1 MHRDAGQ
8 GEIAPE
14 GFEAD
19 GGGKA
24 VSVAGE
30 EGLEV
35 VPRSG
40 RDKGSLFI
48 PVSGEGEAASDSW
61 PLYFCHWRRADG
73 RDSLNLYQ

>member
-35 VPRSG
+35 LPRSC

-48 PVSGEGEAASDSW
+48 PVNGEGEAETYPELIGLLASLLL
-61 PLYFCHWRRADG
+61 PLEKG
-73 RDSLNLYQ
+73 RWEG